1 MREMKESGIEWI
13 GEVPVNWII
22 ERLQWH
28 LSEIKETN
36 KPERTRSVLSLTN
49 KLGIVPYEEKGNQGN
64 VAKEDYTQYKLAY
77 PGTIVANSM
86 NILIGSVGLCDYFG
100 CVSPVYY
107 VYKPNDGENLRFL
120 NYIFQ
125 IQQFQRELRRY
136 ATGILEIRLRVASDD
151 IMKRYIA
158 FPSLSEQARIVEYLD
173 KKCNQIDTLI
183 ANVQAQIEKLKA
195 YKQSVITEAVTRG
208 LDPSV
213 PMKDSGIQW
222 LPTMPIGWKLS
233 RIKNEIIPLER
244 PVLADDEVITC
255 FRDGVVT
262 LRRRRR
268 EDGFTVSFT
277 EHGYQGVEIG
287 DLVIHGMDTFA
298 GAIGCSDSRGKTT
311 PVVHVCRTTGNN
323 RYFMYFLRSMAYNHV
338 YMDFSNGVRI
348 RSSDF
353 RNFAKLAIFN
363 IIVPPLDEQD
373 AIVEY
378 LDSKSAQ
385 IDRLLALKQAKIDK
399 LNEYKKSLIYEY
411 VTGKRE
417 A

>member
-136 ATGILEIRLRVASDD
+136 ANGILEIRLRVASDD

-311 PVVHVCRTTGNN
+311 PIVHVCRTTGNN

>member
-136 ATGILEIRLRVASDD
+136 ANGILEIRLRVASDD

-385 IDRLLALKQAKIDK
+385 IDRLLALKQDKIDK

>member
-136 ATGILEIRLRVASDD
+136 ANGILEIRLRVASDD

-353 RNFAKLAIFN
+353 RNFAKLAIFD

>member
-1 MREMKESGIEWI
+1 MREMKDSGIEWI

-136 ATGILEIRLRVASDD
+136 ANGILEIRLRVASDD